1 MLQIKKLDIFPQFRK
16 FIDMWKKHPG
26 FTVYIPLQIERYDFW
41 WYFMNIYLM
50 STCIQQWNY
59 SILCINLYSCA
70 RIFCEVRESLV
81 FVNACISH
89 RDLVFKCLS
98 LVFSLW
104 IGWFLSIIEVKI
116 IEKPSTLYFP
126 TFHQSHFACFS
137 FTWPSQIGRIF
148 IPVVFKQTFLSRTF

>member
-1 MLQIKKLDIFPQFRK
+1 MFQKKTKLYRYRTVYISGHFHDDIIFRVLFFTISFTLQNIQYADVIPDIVCCKKSFLKIVKKWMLQIKKLDIFPQFRK

-70 RIFCEVRESLV
+70 RIFAR
-81 FVNACISH
+81 
-89 RDLVFKCLS
+89 
-98 LVFSLW
+98 
-104 IGWFLSIIEVKI
+104 
-116 IEKPSTLYFP
+116 
-126 TFHQSHFACFS
+126 FARAS
-137 FTWPSQIGRIF
+137 S
-148 IPVVFKQTFLSRTF
+148 S

>member
-1 MLQIKKLDIFPQFRK
+1 MFQKKTKLYRYRTVYISGHFHDDIIFRVLFSRYLLHCKISNTQTLYPTLFAVRKVFLKIVKKWMLQIKKLDIFPQFRK

-70 RIFCEVRESLV
+70 RIFAR
-81 FVNACISH
+81 
-89 RDLVFKCLS
+89 
-98 LVFSLW
+98 
-104 IGWFLSIIEVKI
+104 
-116 IEKPSTLYFP
+116 
-126 TFHQSHFACFS
+126 FARAS
-137 FTWPSQIGRIF
+137 S
-148 IPVVFKQTFLSRTF
+148 S

>member
-1 MLQIKKLDIFPQFRK
+1 MFQKKTKLYRYRTVYISGHFHDDIIFRVLFSRSLLHCKISNTQTLYPTLFAVRKVFLKIVKKWMLQIKKLDIFPQFRK

-70 RIFCEVRESLV
+70 RIFAR
-81 FVNACISH
+81 
-89 RDLVFKCLS
+89 
-98 LVFSLW
+98 
-104 IGWFLSIIEVKI
+104 
-116 IEKPSTLYFP
+116 
-126 TFHQSHFACFS
+126 FARAS
-137 FTWPSQIGRIF
+137 S
-148 IPVVFKQTFLSRTF
+148 S